1 MSSNNRKPE
10 TYGRGTYTAVLVL
23 VAMLSV
29 VGNVVYGLTAAPTT
43 DTALSPG
50 WAGVAHAVPPI
61 ILLAITEVLALGTAK
76 LGGRGR
82 AWTLGGVVVIAI
94 AAFAL
99 SFDAL
104 YEVAVMARVRPELA
118 WLVPVML
125 DVAIVVC
132 TVMVLTAGRQIA
144 ADAAEAATLEV
155 ANQEARGGN
164 AATLEV
170 ATHADHAGATVD
182 RTPTV
187 GDHRVV
193 TQDATAVAT
202 QRSVGDQP
210 VVTQDVA
217 EVVTQ
222 TPVGDH
228 PAPAHVTTPVVT
240 QDAAEVVTQAV
251 GEGTADDDDVV
262 DAPHDTPQPT
272 APEPM
277 VEAADDPVAE
287 LPVDAAT
294 EDLAAWVLATVGA
307 RADADEVAE
316 VLRQHRA
323 GESIRAIAEATG
335 RSRPTVKRW
344 VDAAKEVSPEFAAAD
359 AAAVA

>member
-1 MSSNNRKPE
+1 MSSNNAKPE

-29 VGNVVYGLTAAPTT
+29 VGNVVYGLTAVPTI
-43 DTALSPG
+43 DAALSPA

-82 AWTLGGVVVIAI
+82 TWTLGGVVVIAI

-104 YEVAVMARVRPELA
+104 YQVAVMARVRPELA

-164 AATLEV
+164 VATLEV

-222 TPVGDH
+222 TPVCDH

-272 APEPM
+272 APEP
-277 VEAADDPVAE
+277 ADDSVAE
-287 LPVDAAT
+287 LPVDTAA
-294 EDLAAWVLATVGA
+294 EDLAVWVLATVGA

>member
-1 MSSNNRKPE
+1 MSSNSPKPE

-23 VAMLSV
+23 VAALSV
-29 VGNVVYGLTAAPTT
+29 AGNVVYGLTAVPTT
-43 DTALSPG
+43 DAALSPG
-50 WAGVAHAVPPI
+50 WAGFAHAVPPI

-82 AWTLGGVVVIAI
+82 TWTLGGVVVIAI

-125 DVAIVVC
+125 DVAIIVC
-132 TVMVLTAGRQIA
+132 TVMVLMAGRQIA
-144 ADAAEAATLEV
+144 ADAADAAAPEVVTLPPV
-155 ANQEARGGN
+155 P
-164 AATLEV
+164 V
-170 ATHADHAGATVD
+170 VTHADHAGATVD

-193 TQDATAVAT
+193 TQD
-202 QRSVGDQP
+202 
-210 VVTQDVA
+210 VA

-222 TPVGDH
+222 TPVCDH

-240 QDAAEVVTQAV
+240 QDAAGVVTQAV
-251 GEGTADDDDVV
+251 GEGTAGDDDVV
-262 DAPHDTPQPT
+262 DTPHDTPHPT

-277 VEAADDPVAE
+277 VEAADAPVAE
-287 LPVDAAT
+287 LPVDAAA

-307 RADADEVAE
+307 RAEADEVAE

-344 VDAAKEVSPEFAAAD
+344 VDAAKEVSPEFADAD
-359 AAAVA
+359 AAVVA